1 MSIRRVWKLG
11 QFTPWTRKGDL
22 DGQSMAQTL
31 LRGRHDCGC
40 DRIIA
45 AHAGVCRGGGV
56 AYAGGNV
63 TVAKNGDSVTIGNDA
78 ISRTF
83 SIADAK
89 VKTAEIHNKRANVK
103 LNPGEGS
110 EEFIIKRTKKDNNAE
125 PEQQPLDQT
134 GWTATADS
142 EAKRGEGEGN
152 GLAGCLIDNSNSTIW
167 HTQYKDENTGQNL
180 ADNAIPPMPHEVVID
195 LGKPTS
201 FKGFSYDPRYTQQN
215 GTGINGNIKD
225 YALWVSTSPDA
236 PSIEGDHATAGWT
249 KVMEG
254 TFNYEGNKGEAI
266 HVNIPEDM
274 QGLCANVECVMLE
287 AKTSVNNNKFAGGE
301 EFDLYAEPWV
311 EPEQQEATPF
321 FLKSS
326 DLTLAGDP
334 VMEDTTAVINKQEK
348 TGKKLSFKF
357 NPCRVQRCHLHHH
370 REHRCV

>member
-1 MSIRRVWKLG
+1 M
-11 QFTPWTRKGDL
+11 
-22 DGQSMAQTL
+22 
-31 LRGRHDCGC
+31 
-40 DRIIA
+40 
-45 AHAGVCRGGGV
+45 
-56 AYAGGNV
+56 

-142 EAKRGEGEGN
+142 EAKKGEGEGN

-236 PSIEGDHATAGWT
+236 PQSRETMPPPVGPRSWRAPSTTRETRARRFTSTSPRICRG
-249 KVMEG
+249 
-254 TFNYEGNKGEAI
+254 
-266 HVNIPEDM
+266 
-274 QGLCANVECVMLE
+274 CVR
-287 AKTSVNNNKFAGGE
+287 TSSASCSRPRP
-301 EFDLYAEPWV
+301 A
-311 EPEQQEATPF
+311 
-321 FLKSS
+321 
-326 DLTLAGDP
+326 
-334 VMEDTTAVINKQEK
+334 
-348 TGKKLSFKF
+348 
-357 NPCRVQRCHLHHH
+357 
-370 REHRCV
+370 

>member
-1 MSIRRVWKLG
+1 M
-11 QFTPWTRKGDL
+11 
-22 DGQSMAQTL
+22 
-31 LRGRHDCGC
+31 
-40 DRIIA
+40 
-45 AHAGVCRGGGV
+45 

-142 EAKRGEGEGN
+142 EENIGESAPHHGHDDN
-152 GLAGCLIDNSNSTIW
+152 LIDNNPNTFW
-167 HTQYKDENTGQNL
+167 HTAYKDGQANQPG
-180 ADNAIPPMPHEVVID
+180 NREMPHEVVID

-236 PSIEGDHATAGWT
+236 PSIDGDHATAGWT

-254 TFNYEGNKGEAI
+254 AFNYEGNKGEAI
-266 HVNIPEDM
+266 HVNIPE
-274 QGLCANVECVMLE
+274 
-287 AKTSVNNNKFAGGE
+287 
-301 EFDLYAEPWV
+301 
-311 EPEQQEATPF
+311 
-321 FLKSS
+321 
-326 DLTLAGDP
+326 
-334 VMEDTTAVINKQEK
+334 
-348 TGKKLSFKF
+348 GK
-357 NPCRVQRCHLHHH
+357 
-370 REHRCV
+370 